1 MAFLLACEQALCLG
15 KNSEEREGTKG
26 LFTGYVSSPGNEQ
39 PSRTYGLFNT
49 KILSVKSNV

>member
-39 PSRTYGLFNT
+39 PSTTYGLFNT